1 MNAVV
6 ARITFRQL
14 LSRRRTILLLLLGGI
29 MVLVAV
35 ALRLSLDEVYLQ
47 EYAAA
52 LLNNFGVATLMPL
65 VALLFGTGAIGSE
78 LEDGTAVYLLAKPV
92 NRWTIL
98 FTKLAVASVASIVIT
113 CVPVFLAGLITAGG
127 LGDGLVIGFTVA
139 AAIGSILYC
148 AVFVAL
154 SLVTGRAL
162 VFGLAYVLIW
172 EGLLSGLF
180 AGTRYVLIWEGLL
193 SGLFAGTRTFS
204 IRQQTLALAD
214 AFTDVPANVFK
225 AELGLTAALIVGA
238 VVLVG
243 ATLLAGRRLANIE
256 IAGESA

>member
-14 LSRRRTILLLLLGGI
+14 LSRRRTVLLLLLGGI

-92 NRWTIL
+92 NRWTVL

-127 LGDGLVIGFTVA
+127 LGGGLVIGFTVA
-139 AAIGSILYC
+139 SAIGSILYC

-180 AGTRYVLIWEGLL
+180 AGTR
-193 SGLFAGTRTFS
+193 TFS

-214 AFTDVPANVFK
+214 AFSDVPANVFK

>member
-1 MNAVV
+1 MT
-6 ARITFRQL
+6 ITARQL
-14 LSRRRTILLLLLGGI
+14 LSRRRSLLLVLLGAI
-29 MVLVAV
+29 MVLVAI
-35 ALRLSLDEVYLQ
+35 ALRISLDEVYLQ
-47 EYAAA
+47 EYTAA

-78 LEDGTAVYLLAKPV
+78 IEDGTAVFLLAKPV
-92 NRWTIL
+92 SRWSIL
-98 FTKLAVASVASIVIT
+98 FSKLVVASGASVVLT
-113 CVPVFLAGLITAGG
+113 CVPIFVSGLIVDGG

-172 EGLLSGLF
+172 EGLL
-180 AGTRYVLIWEGLL
+180 A
-193 SGLFAGTRTFS
+193 GLFAGTRTFS
-204 IRQQTLALAD
+204 IRQQTLAIAD
-214 AFTDVPANVFK
+214 AMSDAPARVFT
-225 AELGLTAALIVGA
+225 AELELTAALIVGG

-243 ATLLAGRRLANIE
+243 ATILAWRRLVNIQ